1 MSQFDALLTATRAR
15 MASTPS
21 TFVAMV
27 EAARPVAYDPS
38 AETLTYSI
46 GYECKVTVTATS
58 GAMAVAIMTGAER
71 ESVWGTGEMVMTR
84 EGSAEI
90 YRIDGEEHGYA
101 VRPQGRPW

>member
-1 MSQFDALLTATRAR
+1 MSQFDAAITATRAR

-21 TFVAMV
+21 AFVAMV

-46 GYECKVTVTATS
+46 GYECKITVNATS
-58 GAMAVAIMTGAER
+58 GAMAVAILTGADR

-84 EGSAEI
+84 DGSAEI
-90 YRIDGEEHGYA
+90 YRIDGEDHGFV
-101 VRPQGRPW
+101 VRPLGRPW